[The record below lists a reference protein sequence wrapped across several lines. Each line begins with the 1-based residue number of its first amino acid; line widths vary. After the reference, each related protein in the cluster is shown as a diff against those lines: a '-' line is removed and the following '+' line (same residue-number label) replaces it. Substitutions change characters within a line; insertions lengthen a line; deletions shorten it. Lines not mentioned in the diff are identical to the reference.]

1 MRHFATAAFSRG
13 LQLFL
18 LLLGAFCC
26 HDAYGQPLSIKD
38 FVLYGSNSVELNTS
52 TSIAGGSIG
61 SSNLFRTIGNTTITA
76 NIYSGGRVDLSNS
89 NTITGNI
96 SAQNLNGASGYIFQT
111 GSNAAITGNLNIKGN
126 VLLGGGFI
134 NGTVNYE
141 GTYFGSAPSGGAVA
155 QTLTFRT
162 LPVLPVANTFSTGS
176 TDIITTRS
184 ITPGVY
190 KDVKLPGSKTL
201 TFSGAGNYYFNSIKN
216 SGNFN
221 SFVLDF
227 ENNPTAVMRIFVSGD
242 VDLYKLTVSF
252 PRGGDASRVYM
263 QVMGT
268 GSTAPDGTT
277 AWTISNGA
285 SGSKR
290 STWFGTV
297 YAPKGSIN
305 IGSGSSES
313 KIVGALWSGRSI
325 TMQTGV
331 GISFVR
337 LNDCNPNAYAGPDR
351 QIDCLNP
358 TTQLMGSS
366 SSSNAQYSWSKLDG
380 TLLGTSQNITVGT
393 VGQYVLSV
401 FSADCI
407 FPATDTTLVTGVRC
421 VLPYYPPPPTGKE
434 YLKIGAELNSLYLN
448 YGNVIDSGKAM
459 FLIVDDKVL
468 IDVIV
473 YEGNRAIVQSM
484 LQTTGYGMT
493 GFLNNGPDSLKITG
507 FYPIANLNK
516 FDLEPMRSLI
526 NFVMPVFPPV
536 GNGGIAQS
544 AGDSAMRTNFVRNGF
559 NLSGE
564 GIKIGV
570 LSDSYNTLPGDP
582 ATNDVNNGDLP
593 GAGNPV
599 NTTPVEVLLDYPY
612 GPKSDEGR
620 AMLQIVH
627 DVAPK
632 SALAYRTGFISP
644 GDFADGIGALTAAHC
659 KVIVDDITFITE
671 PYFKPGVV
679 SKAYQA
685 ATASGV
691 TCVSAAGNFADKSY
705 EGIFNPAPGAAPFGL
720 AGRAHNF
727 GGGDIFQR
735 DSVKGSPDHPQTY
748 TIVLQWDENM
758 YSLGGNTGVV
768 SDLDAYS
775 VDQLGNVIGFNR
787 YNVGGDPIEVLT
799 LTVTQNSIIDLLIV
813 NSSLDATATTSNV
826 RFKYVVFRG
835 DLKINEF
842 IQGATTIVG
851 HGNTPEIIT
860 VAAAFYGNTP
870 AFGVPTPTRS
880 NFSSI
885 GGTTYLGSTSPKPD
899 ITGPNGVNTT
909 VAFGSIDY
917 ESDGLPN
924 FFGTS
929 AAAPHVAAAAALLI
943 QARQK
948 FYNQVLSPAG
958 VKSLLIS
965 NAISMDVPGFDY
977 KTGYGFVQAD
987 SAARTLANPTPVLT
1001 GLQFSDPSLVP
1012 GAQPM
1017 DVTVLGNYLSSSTKI
1032 ILGSDTLPTTVINN
1046 NTAIAT
1052 LPAFDGVELL
1062 SSYTTPKSPSGLDGG
1077 LSNSISITGIIK
1089 KNITIKADNKS
1100 KKYGAVFPAF
1110 TATIFVNNDSLQHTN
1125 LTLQDLG
1132 LTNLS
1137 FSTNAQVGD
1146 NVGLYRIMASR
1157 TFDPSNAADAAL
1169 LEKYNYDSLPGVL
1182 SIERLPVTVSPRDTT
1197 LVYGQAIGNIHF
1209 NYQVDPSIT
1218 LANPA
1223 STQGYIQLSHQSQL
1237 ANDVIAFANNRPVAV
1252 INGQL
1257 VEVKN
1262 ELLNGVPVAM
1272 VGGVP
1277 VAIVGGV
1284 PVAIVGGVP
1293 VAIVNY
1299 QSIQVI
1305 NGLPVVVS
1313 ATLAN
1318 GVPVAIVGGVPVAMV
1333 GGVPVAMVS
1342 SVVNGVP
1349 VAIVG
1354 GVPVAIV
1361 NGLADSVVSNE
1372 SFMADSAA
1380 IHNARTITNQY
1391 APPGGVPVTQITRV
1405 VDLTQESV
1413 LNYNINPDTTTTSMI
1428 NSIESSNLRGLLD
1441 ANQLINGVP
1450 VAMVGGVPV
1459 AIVSGVP
1466 VAIVGGVPVAIVG
1479 GVPVAIVNSLTDS
1492 NKLPVIID
1500 STDLGDT
1507 GPSNFKSINL
1517 ITGITAGIQTI
1528 VPGALLNDNLEVHY
1542 ELGNL
1547 NILPAPLTIKARDT
1561 AKLYGVEIALDSTA
1575 FTITSGR
1582 LMYEDSIKYVH
1593 LSSQGTLA
1601 SATGSTYPIV
1611 PSTAVGGNNTN
1622 LSNYAIT
1629 YVNGTLTLNP
1639 NPCLLTHN
1647 SFTNFGST
1655 TRSATSL
1662 WLNITTKVSGQLSA
1676 DGDFLLFTGGAVTF
1690 NNITSATVVNN
1701 LSMPRG
1707 KIMADRKATV
1717 PYTTYDIAKS
1727 MWITRVPVGFSSTS
1741 DIFISGV
1748 IITSSNGFTKK
1759 NGANSVVKGMFYSNR
1774 SFTDQWSYG
1783 IAAYQPPFD
1792 YPILA
1797 DSGKVT
1803 SINGTYRAGTPVP
1816 LLNFLVNGGSG
1827 GGGNNY
1833 TGSSSSFDKFTAC
1846 LLIDPSIVSNAT
1858 QRIHSASSEAVAENG
1873 TGRMELFPN
1882 PTVSGFSIAFKPAV
1896 TGLSTIRMYNMQGE
1910 VVKTISN
1917 GYMEA
1922 GKWIKKDVSTAN
1934 LSPGVYI
1941 VQLQEQGKVVNK
1953 KLIISAK
1960 AF

>member
-1 MRHFATAAFSRG
+1 MLT
-13 LQLFL
+13 
-18 LLLGAFCC
+18 
-26 HDAYGQPLSIKD
+26 
-38 FVLYGSNSVELNTS
+38 
-52 TSIAGGSIG
+52 G
-61 SSNLFRTIGNTTITA
+61 SS
-76 NIYSGGRVDLSNS
+76 SNS
-89 NTITGNI
+89 N
-96 SAQNLNGASGYIFQT
+96 S
-111 GSNAAITGNLNIKGN
+111 
-126 VLLGGGFI
+126 
-134 NGTVNYE
+134 
-141 GTYFGSAPSGGAVA
+141 
-155 QTLTFRT
+155 
-162 LPVLPVANTFSTGS
+162 
-176 TDIITTRS
+176 
-184 ITPGVY
+184 
-190 KDVKLPGSKTL
+190 
-201 TFSGAGNYYFNSIKN
+201 
-216 SGNFN
+216 
-221 SFVLDF
+221 
-227 ENNPTAVMRIFVSGD
+227 
-242 VDLYKLTVSF
+242 
-252 PRGGDASRVYM
+252 
-263 QVMGT
+263 
-268 GSTAPDGTT
+268 
-277 AWTISNGA
+277 
-285 SGSKR
+285 
-290 STWFGTV
+290 
-297 YAPKGSIN
+297 
-305 IGSGSSES
+305 
-313 KIVGALWSGRSI
+313 
-325 TMQTGV
+325 
-331 GISFVR
+331 
-337 LNDCNPNAYAGPDR
+337 
-351 QIDCLNP
+351 
-358 TTQLMGSS
+358 
-366 SSSNAQYSWSKLDG
+366 QYSWSKLDG
-380 TLLGTSQNITVGT
+380 TILGTSPTITVGT

-401 FSADCI
+401 YNTDCI
-407 FPATDTTLVTGVRC
+407 FPATDTAEVTGVRC
-421 VLPYYPPPPTGKE
+421 VLPYYPPPPTGKD
-434 YLKIGAELNSLYLN
+434 YSKIGAELTSLYLN

-459 FLIVDDKVL
+459 FLIVNDKVL
-468 IDVIV
+468 IDVVV
-473 YEGNRAIVQSM
+473 YQGNRATVQSL
-484 LQTTGYGMT
+484 LQTADYGMT

-536 GNGGIAQS
+536 GNVGIAQT

-564 GIKIGV
+564 GVKIGV

-582 ATNDVNNGDLP
+582 ATNDVNNRDLP
-593 GAGNPV
+593 GIGNPV
-599 NTTPVEVLLDYPY
+599 NATPVQVLQDYPY

-632 SALAYRTGFISP
+632 SPLAYRTGFISP
-644 GDFADGIGALTAAHC
+644 GDFADGIAALTLANC

-671 PYFKPGVV
+671 PYFKAGVV
-679 SKAYQA
+679 SRAYQS
-685 ATASGV
+685 ATSSGV
-691 TCVSAAGNFADKSY
+691 TCVTAAGNFADKSY
-705 EGIFNPAPGAAPFGL
+705 EGIFNPAPGSAPFGL

-758 YSLGGNTGVV
+758 YSLGGNTGTV

-835 DLKINEF
+835 ELKINEYQ
-842 IQGATTIVG
+842 QGSATIVG

-860 VAAAFYGNTP
+860 VGAAFYGNTP
-870 AFGVPTPTRS
+870 AFGVTTPTRS

-885 GGTTYLGSTSPKPD
+885 GGTTYYGIPSAKPD
-899 ITGPNGVNTT
+899 VVGPNGVNTT

-948 FYNQVLSPAG
+948 FYNQVITPSS
-958 VKSLLIS
+958 VKSLLTSTTIP
-965 NAISMDVPGFDY
+965 MDVPGFDY
-977 KTGYGFVQAD
+977 RTGYGFVQVD

-1001 GLQFSDPSLVP
+1001 GIQFTDPNLVP
-1012 GAQPM
+1012 GAQTM
-1017 DVTVLGNYLSSSTKI
+1017 EITVLGNYLSSATKI
-1032 ILGSDTLPTTVINN
+1032 LLGSDTLPTTIINN

-1052 LPAFDGVELL
+1052 LPVFDGEQLL
-1062 SSYTTPKSPSGLDGG
+1062 SSYTYPKTPSGLDGG
-1077 LSNSISITGIIK
+1077 LSNSIAITGVIK

-1100 KKYGAVFPAF
+1100 KKYGAVFPTF
-1110 TATIFVNNDSLQHTN
+1110 TATILVNNDSLQHTN

-1132 LTNLS
+1132 LSNLS

-1157 TFDPSNAADAAL
+1157 TFDPSNTTDAAL

-1182 SIERLPVTVSPRDTT
+1182 TIEKLPVTVTPRDTT
-1197 LVYGQAIGNIHF
+1197 LVYGQAVGNIHF

-1218 LANPA
+1218 LANPS
-1223 STQGYIQLSHQSQL
+1223 STQSYIQLSHQSQL
-1237 ANDVIAFANNRPVAV
+1237 ANDVIAFANDRPVTV
-1252 INGQL
+1252 INGEL
-1257 VEVKN
+1257 VEVRN
-1262 ELLNGVPVAM
+1262 YMVNGVPVAM

-1305 NGLPVVVS
+1305 NGNPVVVS
-1313 ATLAN
+1313 TTLAN
-1318 GVPVAIVGGVPVAMV
+1318 GVPVAIVGGVPVAIV

-1354 GVPVAIV
+1354 GVPVAMV
-1361 NGLADSVVSNE
+1361 NSLADSVVTNE

-1391 APPGGVPVTQITRV
+1391 APPGGAPVTQITKV

-1413 LNYNINPDTTTTSMI
+1413 LKYNINPDTTATSMI
-1428 NSIESSNLRGLLD
+1428 NSIPSANLRGLLD
-1441 ANQLINGVP
+1441 AYQLINGVP
-1450 VAMVGGVPV
+1450 VAIVGGVPV

-1479 GVPVAIVNSLTDS
+1479 GVPVAIVSSLSDS

-1500 STDLGDT
+1500 STDLGDI
-1507 GPSNFKSINL
+1507 GPSGFKSINL
-1517 ITGITAGIQTI
+1517 VTGITAGVQTI
-1528 VPGALLNDNLEVHY
+1528 VPGALLNDNLDVHY

-1547 NILPAPLTIKARDT
+1547 NILPAPLTIRVKDT
-1561 AKLYGVEIALDSTA
+1561 SKLYGVEIALDSTA
-1575 FTITSGR
+1575 FSITSGR
-1582 LMYEDSIKYVH
+1582 MMYGDSILYVR
-1593 LSSQGTLA
+1593 LSSDGSSA
-1601 SATGSTYPIV
+1601 GATGSSYPIV
-1611 PSTAVGGNNTN
+1611 PTTAVGSESTN

-1629 YVNGTLTLNP
+1629 YVNGTLTVNP

-1655 TRSATSL
+1655 TKTSTSL

-1676 DGDFLLFTGGAVTF
+1676 DGDFLLFTGGSVTL
-1690 NNITSATVVNN
+1690 NNITSSPSVSN

-1707 KIMADRKATV
+1707 KIIADRHASV
-1717 PYTTYDIAKS
+1717 PYTTYDLAKS
-1727 MWITRVPVGFSSTS
+1727 IWITRVPVGFSSTS

-1748 IITSSNGFTKK
+1748 IINSSNGFTKK
-1759 NGANSVVKGMFYSNR
+1759 NGANSVVKGMFYSDK
-1774 SFTDQWSYG
+1774 SFTDQWAYA
-1783 IAAYQPPFD
+1783 IAAYQPQFD
-1792 YPILA
+1792 YPVLA

-1846 LLIDPSIVSNAT
+1846 LLVDPAIVSNAT
-1858 QRIHSASSEAVAENG
+1858 QRIIPGAPEMVEYNSKQFL
-1873 TGRMELFPN
+1873 ELFPN
-1882 PTVSGFSIAFKPAV
+1882 PAGSGFSIAFRTSVAGNSMIRIYNIQG
-1896 TGLSTIRMYNMQGE
+1896 GL
-1910 VVKTISN
+1910 VKTISN
-1917 GYMEA
+1917 GFTEP
-1922 GKWIKKDVSTAN
+1922 GKLIKKDVSTAN
-1934 LSPGVYI
+1934 LPSGIYI
-1941 VQLQEQGKVVNK
+1941 VQFQEKGKVISK
-1953 KLIISAK
+1953 KLIISGK
-1960 AF
+1960 SF